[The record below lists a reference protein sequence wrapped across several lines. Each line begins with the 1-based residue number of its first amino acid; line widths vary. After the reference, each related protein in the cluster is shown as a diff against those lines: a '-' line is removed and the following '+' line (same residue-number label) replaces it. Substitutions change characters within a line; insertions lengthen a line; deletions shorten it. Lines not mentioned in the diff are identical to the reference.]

1 MFSTQISSRTA
12 LTFAAGLTLAGCN
25 LAPKYVRPELSVPA
39 ATPSGPA
46 YAATDAAGAI
56 MPADTSWEVFFTD
69 DRLRRVIRTALENNR
84 DLRVAVANVAQ
95 ARAQY
100 SVQRSNLFP
109 TIAASG
115 SATYQKSPF
124 GAVGGG
130 LAGGTGTGGTG
141 TGGTGTGGTGTGG
154 TGTGTGGTG
163 GTGGGTGGTGSSVV
177 SSGRADIYSAN
188 VGISAW
194 QIDLFGRVR
203 NLTQAQQEQYF
214 ATEENRNAAQVSL
227 IAEIA
232 TQWLTMAADQD
243 RLKIAR
249 DTERAFGQTVK
260 LTQDRFR
267 IGIASELEVRQ
278 ASTSYDQ
285 ARSDIADAT
294 TLIAQDQNALNLLAG
309 TTLTAD
315 MLPARLD
322 TTSPT
327 LENLPANL
335 PSQVLLR
342 RPDIAS
348 AEHQLIAANANIG
361 AARAAFF
368 PNISLTAAFGTIS
381 LGLSNLFGNGS
392 QNWSVAP
399 SVSQTLFDFG
409 RNKGNLRYA
418 QATRDAAVATYEKSI
433 QTGFREVADA
443 LARRGTIGAQLQAQ
457 TSLRDNAA
465 GAFKLSELRFRAG
478 IDTFLN
484 TLDSQ
489 RSLYTA
495 QQSLLAARLTRDS
508 NSVELYRALG
518 GGVTTTQSPDPRP
531 QN

>member
-1 MFSTQISSRTA
+1 MFSPKISSRTA

-39 ATPSGPA
+39 ATPTGPA

-56 MPADTSWEVFFTD
+56 MPADTSWETFFTD

-84 DLRVAVANVAQ
+84 DLRVSVANVAQ

-100 SVQRSNLFP
+100 RVQRADLFP

-115 SATYQKSPF
+115 SATYSKSPF
-124 GAVGGG
+124 GSVS
-130 LAGGTGTGGTG
+130 GGTTST
-141 TGGTGTGGTGTGG
+141 G
-154 TGTGTGGTG
+154 TGTGTGTGAGTV
-163 GTGGGTGGTGSSVV
+163 TTGS
-177 SSGRADIYSAN
+177 GRTDIYSAN
-188 VGISAW
+188 VGISSW
-194 QIDLFGRVR
+194 EIDLFGRVR
-203 NLTQAQQEQYF
+203 NLTQSQQEQYF
-214 ATEENRNAAQVSL
+214 AAEENRNAAQVSL
-227 IAEIA
+227 VAEIA

-249 DTERAFGQTVK
+249 DTEKAYGQTVK

-285 ARSDIADAT
+285 ARSDIAEAT

-309 TTLTAD
+309 TTLPAD
-315 MLPARLD
+315 MLPARLEE
-322 TTSPT
+322 TSPT
-327 LENLPANL
+327 LENLPSNL
-335 PSQVLLR
+335 PSEVLLR

-381 LGLSNLFGNGS
+381 LGLSNLFGSGS

-409 RNKGNLRYA
+409 KNKGNLRYA

-465 GAFKLSELRFRAG
+465 GAFKLSDLRFRAG

-518 GGVTTTQSPDPRP
+518 GGVTTASTADSRP
-531 QN
+531 KN

>member
-1 MFSTQISSRTA
+1 MFAPMLTRKTA
-12 LTFAAGLTLAGCN
+12 LMFAAGLTLAGCN
-25 LAPKYVRPELSVPA
+25 LAPKYVRPGLSVPA

-46 YAATDAAGAI
+46 YAVTDAAGTI
-56 MPADTSWEVFFTD
+56 MPADTSWEAFFTD

-84 DLRVAVANVAQ
+84 DLRVSVANVAQ
-95 ARAQY
+95 ARALY
-100 SVQRSNLFP
+100 RVQRADLFP
-109 TIAASG
+109 TIGATG

-124 GAVGGG
+124 GAIGGGVGGG
-130 LAGGTGTGGTG
+130 TGGGVGGVGGGTGGGIG
-141 TGGTGTGGTGTGG
+141 TGG
-154 TGTGTGGTG
+154 G
-163 GTGGGTGGTGSSVV
+163 GTGGGTGGAGTAVTGN
-177 SSGRADIYSAN
+177 GRVDIYSAN
-188 VGISAW
+188 IGISAW
-194 QIDLFGRVR
+194 EIDLFGRIR
-203 NLTQAQQEQYF
+203 NLTRAQQEQYF
-214 ATEENRNAAQVSL
+214 AAEENRNAAQVSL
-227 IAEIA
+227 VAEIA
-232 TQWLTMAADQD
+232 TAWLTMAADQD

-315 MLPARLD
+315 TLPARLE

-335 PSQVLLR
+335 PSEVLLR

-368 PNISLTAAFGTIS
+368 PNISLTAAFGTLS
-381 LGLSNLFGNGS
+381 LGLSNLFGSGS
-392 QNWSVAP
+392 QQWSVAP
-399 SVSQTLFDFG
+399 SITQPIFDFG

-418 QATRDAAVATYEKSI
+418 QAVQDAAIATYERSV

-443 LARRGTIGAQLQAQ
+443 LARRGTVGAQLEAQ

-465 GAFKLSELRFRAG
+465 GAYRLSELRFRAG

-495 QQSLLAARLTRDS
+495 QQSLLATRLVRDT

-518 GGVTTTQSPDPRP
+518 GGVQLNDTRTVRSNLDKK
-531 QN
+531 

>member
-1 MFSTQISSRTA
+1 MLAPMLTRKTA

-39 ATPSGPA
+39 ATPAGPA

-56 MPADTSWEVFFTD
+56 MPADTAWEAFFTD

-84 DLRVAVANVAQ
+84 DLRVSVANVAQ

-100 SVQRSNLFP
+100 RVQRADLFP
-109 TIAASG
+109 TLAANG
-115 SATYQKSPF
+115 GATYQKSPF
-124 GAVGGG
+124 GVVGGG
-130 LAGGTGTGGTG
+130 TGG
-141 TGGTGTGGTGTGG
+141 
-154 TGTGTGGTG
+154 GTGGTG
-163 GTGGGTGGTGSSVV
+163 GTGGGTGGGAGGAV

-188 VGISAW
+188 VGVSAW
-194 QIDLFGRVR
+194 EIDLFGRVR

-214 ATEENRNAAQVSL
+214 AAEENRNAAQVSL

-285 ARSDIADAT
+285 ARSDIAEAT

-315 MLPARLD
+315 LLPARLEE
-322 TTSPT
+322 TSPT

-335 PSQVLLR
+335 PSEVLLR

-381 LGLSNLFGNGS
+381 LGLSNLFGSGT

-518 GGVTTTQSPDPRP
+518 GGVTTTQSTDTRRP
-531 QN
+531 N

>member
-1 MFSTQISSRTA
+1 MLAPMLTRKTA
-12 LTFAAGLTLAGCN
+12 LMFAAGLTLAGCN

-39 ATPSGPA
+39 ATPAGPA

-56 MPADTSWEVFFTD
+56 MPADTAWEAFFTD

-84 DLRVAVANVAQ
+84 DLRVSVANVAQ

-100 SVQRSNLFP
+100 RVQRADLFP
-109 TIAASG
+109 TLAANG
-115 SATYQKSPF
+115 GATYQKSPF
-124 GAVGGG
+124 GVVGGG
-130 LAGGTGTGGTG
+130 TG
-141 TGGTGTGGTGTGG
+141 
-154 TGTGTGGTG
+154 GGTG
-163 GTGGGTGGTGSSVV
+163 GTGGGTGGGAGGAV

-188 VGISAW
+188 VGVSAW
-194 QIDLFGRVR
+194 EIDLFGRVR

-214 ATEENRNAAQVSL
+214 AAEENRNAAQVSL

-285 ARSDIADAT
+285 ARSDIAEAT

-315 MLPARLD
+315 LLPARLEE
-322 TTSPT
+322 TSPT

-335 PSQVLLR
+335 PSEVLLR

-381 LGLSNLFGNGS
+381 LGLSNLFGSGT

-443 LARRGTIGAQLQAQ
+443 LARRGTIGAQLRAQ

-518 GGVTTTQSPDPRP
+518 GGVTTTQSTDTRRP
-531 QN
+531 N